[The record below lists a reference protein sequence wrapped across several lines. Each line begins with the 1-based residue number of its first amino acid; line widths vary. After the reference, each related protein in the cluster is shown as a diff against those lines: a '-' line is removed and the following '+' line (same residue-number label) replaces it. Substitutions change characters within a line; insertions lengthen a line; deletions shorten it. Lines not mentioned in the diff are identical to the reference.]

1 MKTQRIEKGVQHKYV
16 SRKKV
21 KGRWVYVYPDK
32 KTGKGRHDAGAKV
45 SAKAFNGDFS
55 VGDSFSAGAGKGH
68 WHVEEIKDGQVSYKD
83 DTTGEI
89 KSLSVGDFKKTLI
102 DAHKDAIQTHVSDGL
117 KQREAVLEAAKKYGS
132 DKQKA
137 RAEKLLGDWKKQH
150 KEYLPKEAESKSE
163 AAEAAEVKPS
173 ASKVEI
179 KLATLEGSEKQVK
192 WATDIRG
199 RLFKDVDKMVPEIQS
214 RIAEVEKHQAAF
226 PNDPDHNRY
235 AMGLGLLKDLEVVA
249 PSIMSYLA
257 ERETSD
263 WIDGR
268 NAVTPDMTA
277 FQRIRFLM
285 GFFGLERNREVVN
298 GAAYKELFYV
308 DGKPDPAF
316 AEKNK
321 PIQHLLDELKKPA
334 DASDDLADAGDF
346 KAILETVES
355 FHAGIISGGKLADA
369 LSKARKALSEVK
381 DSHDALSVAMG
392 DAFRDSD
399 DLNQR
404 RDVLFPRA
412 DRAARIMRGAMLLGY
427 PHPALQDAGRKLLE
441 SVASSETASGSAQI
455 LEGVAA
461 NETAKETTSESSPSA
476 PPSSEK
482 QPKEAPKSQ
491 NPSLK
496 SRIDAMPEGKA
507 RSYLAERTKQ
517 LEQDLSAFQQKE
529 AEISARIKNRGVQG
543 SEAIDLKDLQNRIEN
558 LSNGLEK
565 MSKMSDEGLIKLA
578 EVANAAARKRLGGR

>member
-1 MKTQRIEKGVQHKYV
+1 MIKTQHIEKGVQHKYV

-21 KGRWVYVYPDK
+21 KGRWVYVYPEK
-32 KTGKGRHDAGAKV
+32 KGGKGRHDAGAKV
-45 SAKAFNGDFS
+45 SAKAFDGGFS

-68 WHVEEIKDGQVSYKD
+68 WHVKEIKDGQVSYKD
-83 DTTGEI
+83 DTTGEV
-89 KSLSVGDFKKTLI
+89 KSLSVGDFKKTLL
-102 DAHKDAIQTHVSDGL
+102 DAHKDAIQAHVSDGL

-150 KEYLPKEAESKSE
+150 KEYLPKETESKSE
-163 AAEAAEVKPS
+163 TAEAKPS
-173 ASKVEI
+173 APKVEI

-192 WATDIRG
+192 WAKDIRG
-199 RLFKDVDKMVPEIQS
+199 RLFKDVDKMVPEIQT
-214 RIAEVEKHQAAF
+214 RIAEIEKYQAAF
-226 PNDPDHNRY
+226 PNEPDHNKY
-235 AMGLGLLKDLEVVA
+235 AMGLELLKDLEVVA

-257 ERETSD
+257 ERDTSD

-268 NAVTPDMTA
+268 NAIEQEMTG

-308 DGKPDPAF
+308 DGKPDPTF

-355 FHAGIISGGKLADA
+355 FHAGKISSGKLADA
-369 LSKARKALSEVK
+369 LSNARKALSGVK
-381 DSHDALSVAMG
+381 DSHDALGVAMG

-399 DLNQR
+399 DLNQG
-404 RDVLFPRA
+404 RDALFPRA

-441 SVASSETASGSAQI
+441 SV
-455 LEGVAA
+455 
-461 NETAKETTSESSPSA
+461 K
-476 PPSSEK
+476 
-482 QPKEAPKSQ
+482 
-491 NPSLK
+491 
-496 SRIDAMPEGKA
+496 
-507 RSYLAERTKQ
+507 
-517 LEQDLSAFQQKE
+517 
-529 AEISARIKNRGVQG
+529 
-543 SEAIDLKDLQNRIEN
+543 
-558 LSNGLEK
+558 
-565 MSKMSDEGLIKLA
+565 
-578 EVANAAARKRLGGR
+578 